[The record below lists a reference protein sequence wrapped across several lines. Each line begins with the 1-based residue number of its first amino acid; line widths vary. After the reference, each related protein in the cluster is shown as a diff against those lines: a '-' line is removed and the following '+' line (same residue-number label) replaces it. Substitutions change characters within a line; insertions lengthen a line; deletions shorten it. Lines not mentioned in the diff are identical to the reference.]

1 MEAHTILFDLD
12 GTLTDPGEGIT
23 KSVAY
28 ALASFGI
35 TVQDR
40 RTLYPF
46 IGPPLV
52 ESFMGFYGF
61 TAEQAKQ
68 AVEKYREYFS
78 QQGIFENTPYPGI
91 HQALA
96 QLKGQG
102 KRLLL
107 ATSKPTVF
115 ARQILERF
123 DLLPYFDFVGGSDL
137 EGKRGQKEQVIAYT
151 MEQAGVQRAGA
162 WMVGDRKHDVLG
174 ARENGLPCAGVLYGY
189 GSREELEEAGAAA
202 LLETVPMCAQF
213 FGGRM
218 TGDAR

>member
-137 EGKRGQKEQVIAYT
+137 EGKRGQKGQVIAYT
-151 MEQAGVQRAGA
+151 MEQAGVRRAGA
-162 WMVGDRKHDVLG
+162 WD
-174 ARENGLPCAGVLYGY
+174 
-189 GSREELEEAGAAA
+189 
-202 LLETVPMCAQF
+202 
-213 FGGRM
+213 GGRPETRRAGGQRKRFAVRRRAVWLWQPGG
-218 TGDAR
+218 TGGGGSCGLAGDCAHVRPVLWRAYDG